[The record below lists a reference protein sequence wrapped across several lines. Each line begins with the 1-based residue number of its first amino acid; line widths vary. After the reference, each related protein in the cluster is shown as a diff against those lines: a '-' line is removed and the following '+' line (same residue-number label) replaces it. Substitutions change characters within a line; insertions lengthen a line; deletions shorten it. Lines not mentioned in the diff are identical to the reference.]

1 MNARTPSPP
10 HAPRAAPSTPRLP
23 RAALAVLAAVL
34 AFALGAAWQYVG
46 ARQARTRLA
55 ASQQAL
61 TLARLDATLAG
72 AVIAAQAGD
81 AEQSRLRASEFFTGV
96 QRHLLAQRGGTA
108 AELQGLRR
116 VLGQRDATITALARN
131 DPASAGM
138 LRRLLGEY
146 ESAPGVAAPPGPSP
160 GPPASPR

>member
-10 HAPRAAPSTPRLP
+10 HGARALRSRPRAPRAVL
-23 RAALAVLAAVL
+23 AALAAVL

-46 ARQARTRLA
+46 ARQARTQLA
-55 ASQQAL
+55 AAQQAL
-61 TLARLDATLAG
+61 TLARLDATLSG

-81 AEQSRLRASEFFTGV
+81 AERSRLGASEFFTGL
-96 QRHLLAQRGGTA
+96 QRHLVGQADKTTA
-108 AELQGLRR
+108 DVQALRR

-131 DPASAGM
+131 DPAAVGM

-146 ESAPGVAAPPGPSP
+146 ESVPGVAARPGPSSA
-160 GPPASPR
+160 PPTSPR